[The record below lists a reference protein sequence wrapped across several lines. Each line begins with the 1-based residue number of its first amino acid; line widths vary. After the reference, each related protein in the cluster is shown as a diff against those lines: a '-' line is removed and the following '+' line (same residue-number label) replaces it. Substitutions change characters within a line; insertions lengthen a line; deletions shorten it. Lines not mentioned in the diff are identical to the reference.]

1 MSSNSTATARMT
13 AKYRDLIS
21 DFIDGQLSA
30 DNFESMYLKVFKAD
44 EDQVPSPE
52 FDVLEKLFFAIDDYV
67 ADPEL
72 RARVGGLSDDE
83 LRARAKEVHAQLY
96 SI

>member
-1 MSSNSTATARMT
+1 LADSTATARMV
-13 AKYRDLIS
+13 AKYRALIS
-21 DFIDGQLSA
+21 DFIGGQLSA

-52 FDVLEKLFFAIDDYV
+52 FDALEKLFFAIDDYV

-72 RARVGGLSDDE
+72 REKVGGLSDNE
-83 LRARAKEVHAQLY
+83 LRARAEDAHAQLY
-96 SI
+96 AI